1 MTERYVELRVHSRG
15 VRRLLDSHPWI
26 FRDGVKDSGGARN
39 GDLVR
44 VVGPGG
50 RPLGYGTYS
59 AYSKIALRSLT
70 LDEHPPDRAFW
81 AGRVDLALR
90 RRQIVVADDCDAHR
104 LVFGE
109 SDGLPGLVVDRYG
122 SHLVV
127 QSLTAAAERFS
138 EPCLD
143 ELAARIEVESVLAR
157 NDVAVREL
165 EGLPRE
171 VRQLRGR
178 TPHEI
183 EVREGPVRYRVDPW
197 HGQKTG
203 AFLDQR
209 ENRLAVASYCK
220 GRILDG
226 FSYQGGFA
234 LQVAR
239 AAEQV
244 VAVDSSA
251 AALERGRGDAALN
264 GAGNVEFRQANLF
277 EEMRRLGSEGRRF
290 DAVLLDPPAFAKS
303 RRDLAAASRAYK
315 EINLRAMRLLVDG
328 GILVTSSCSYNL
340 SEDRFVEIV
349 GAAAADARRTA
360 CLLEKRS
367 QSRDH
372 PVRLGFAE
380 SHYLKCLV
388 LSLS

>member
-1 MTERYVELRVHSRG
+1 LQR
-15 VRRLLDSHPWI
+15 SHPWV
-26 FRDGVKDSGGARN
+26 FRDDLEERGGVRN
-39 GDLVR
+39 GEIVR
-44 VVGPGG
+44 VVASNG
-50 RPLGYGTYS
+50 RPLGYAAYS
-59 AYSKIALRSLT
+59 AHSKIALRSIT
-70 LDEHPPDRAFW
+70 REDRAPDAVFW
-81 AGRVDLALR
+81 AERIEHALR
-90 RRQIVVADDCDAHR
+90 HRRRVVAADCDAYR

-122 SHLVV
+122 PHLVV
-127 QSLTAAAERFS
+127 QCLTAAAERFVG
-138 EPCLD
+138 PCLD
-143 ELAARIEVESVLAR
+143 AIGESMAIASVLAR
-157 NDVAVREL
+157 NDASVRAL

-178 TPHEI
+178 TPREV

-197 HGQKTG
+197 EGQKTG

-209 ENRLAVASYCK
+209 ENRIAAGAYCE
-220 GRILDG
+220 GRVLDG

-234 LQVAR
+234 LHAAR
-239 AAEQV
+239 IAEQV

-251 AALERGRGDAALN
+251 SALQRGRADAGLN
-264 GAGNVEFRQANLF
+264 EARNIVFRQANLF
-277 EEMRRLGSEGRRF
+277 EELKRLGHEGERF
-290 DAVLLDPPAFAKS
+290 DSVLLDPPAFAKS

-315 EINLRAMRLLVDG
+315 EINLRAMRLLVAG

-340 SEDRFVEIV
+340 SEERFMEILR
-349 GAAAADARRTA
+349 AAAVDARRTA
-360 CLLEKRS
+360 CLLEKRT

-372 PVRLGFAE
+372 PVRLGFSE